1 MKRVF
6 FDKKTNL
13 CEQKQTSSPAG
24 AGKAIRPFKIS
35 FVRMKRKLIQLCVT
49 LVLIS
54 FTFKTQAQASAGQY
68 LHQVIIANGGIF
80 EFSSPYQDRATV
92 GKFNPQT
99 NTYSVF
105 DTIQV
110 ESVQDIVIDS
120 LYAYVAAEDSIV
132 KYNLNTY
139 QREAIAYFPNIK
151 KLEISGNYLMV
162 GKWYGGGNYFAV
174 FNKNNL
180 QQLFSI
186 SQVNETVNG
195 MALLNDTMY
204 VAYNIKGTIDLYPPW
219 GVYADSIGKLA
230 VIHAPSQTFVRDIIL
245 GESAAGA
252 GKTFVYNNSIYT
264 ICPDSGY
271 LFKYHPQTGIINSF
285 NIGIKSFISLNDS
298 ILYAE
303 FNSGVGA
310 YNLNTESL
318 LSSPSFQFNF
328 VKSAFDHLNNNFYFT
343 NTDYS
348 SYGRL
353 YRVNAVGTIIDSTEV
368 GISPEAMALDYR
380 LNVSINEIAKD
391 KNITAFP
398 NPFNNSITI
407 QAYQN
412 YNIEVYDLEAR
423 LIYQSQ
429 SFTNLH
435 LINTE
440 NWDSGIYIIKLQSE
454 SNVQTLKMVKR

>member
-1 MKRVF
+1 MKR
-6 FDKKTNL
+6 NL
-13 CEQKQTSSPAG
+13 IP
-24 AGKAIRPFKIS
+24 
-35 FVRMKRKLIQLCVT
+35 LCVT
-49 LVLIS
+49 LALTI
-54 FTFKTQAQASAGQY
+54 FTLKTNAQAVQY
-68 LHQVIIANGGIF
+68 LHQAIIANSGIF
-80 EFSSPYQDRATV
+80 EFSPPYQDKATV

-99 NTYSVF
+99 NTYTVF

-110 ESVQDIVIDS
+110 ESVQDLIIDS
-120 LYAYVAAEDSIV
+120 MYAYLAAEDSIV

-139 QREAIAYFPNIK
+139 QREAIAFFPNIK

-162 GKWYGGGNYFAV
+162 GKWYGNGDYFAV
-174 FNKNNL
+174 YNKNNL

-186 SQVNETVNG
+186 SQVDQTVDG

-230 VIHAPSQTFVRDIIL
+230 VIHAPTQTFVRNIIL
-245 GESAAGA
+245 GENAAGA

-271 LFKYHPQTGIINSF
+271 LFKYHPQTGVISSF

-303 FNSGVGA
+303 FNSGIGA
-310 YNLNTESL
+310 YNLNTEVL

-328 VKSAFDHLNNNFYFT
+328 VKSTFDYLNSNFYFT

-348 SYGRL
+348 TYGRL
-353 YRVNAVGTIIDSTEV
+353 YRVNAFTGTILDSTEV
-368 GISPEAMALDYR
+368 GISPEAIALDYR
-380 LNVSINEIAKD
+380 LNVSINEIEKQ
-391 KNITAFP
+391 KNISAFP
-398 NPFNNSITI
+398 NPFNNTITI
-407 QAYQN
+407 QGYSN
-412 YNIEVYDLEAR
+412 FSVDVYDLKAR
-423 LIYQSQ
+423 LIYQSK
-429 SFTNLH
+429 SLTNSY

-440 NWDSGIYIIKLQSE
+440 NWDSGIYILKVQTE
-454 SNVQTLKMVKR
+454 SDVQTLKVIKR